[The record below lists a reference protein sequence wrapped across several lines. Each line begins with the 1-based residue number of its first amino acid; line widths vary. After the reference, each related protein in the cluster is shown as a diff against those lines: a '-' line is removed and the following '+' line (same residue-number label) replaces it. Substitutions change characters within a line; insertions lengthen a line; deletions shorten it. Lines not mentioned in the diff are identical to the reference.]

1 LERIARSVK
10 SIVAKVVRGEGG
22 PPHPPPPEP
31 IRNFKAEV
39 DDDGRANSF
48 DEFAVKTNRDA
59 SSPRVS
65 RYLRRHLSVASEQ
78 KYALH
83 SENFS
88 AEKKSLCVTNFL
100 CNAKNF
106 SSDTPN
112 RVRYANAERVARMSL
127 AVDIAF
133 DSRHVRKSFQS
144 SDSVDDL
151 TDMSTT
157 SRTRCIALIAM
168 RSTVRRQPRSVHS
181 RVSRHMRVTNFR
193 TRVRLHMRKIFVY
206 RKFSTR
212 SYPRVTDRRV

>member
-1 LERIARSVK
+1 MHGER
-10 SIVAKVVRGEGG
+10 GD
-22 PPHPPPPEP
+22 PPPPP
-31 IRNFKAEV
+31 SRTIRNFKAEV

-100 CNAKNF
+100 CIGKIF
-106 SSDTPN
+106 
-112 RVRYANAERVARMSL
+112 RVILRIVFAMRTRRECHACHSH
-127 AVDIAF
+127 VDIAF
-133 DSRHVRKSFQS
+133 DTRHVRKSFQS

-193 TRVRLHMRKIFVY
+193 TRVCLHMRKIFVY